1 MHRQNHGKAI
11 KRTYRILL
19 IVLALLM
26 FSYITMLTALRIPAI
41 QKRLVRVA
49 ASWLSKELNTE
60 VRIHAL
66 RFEPFDRL
74 VIRGIYI
81 ADQDNDTLLYARV
94 IKLNFKG
101 MDRKRHNFKINT
113 VELADAVI
121 RVVKSD
127 EDRNMNF
134 DFISEYFSSPVED
147 TTASVQWRIT
157 ADRVALANIRFLY
170 LDLKYDDPSQ
180 GIDFEDIEV
189 SRLYATFRNIYQKG
203 DSLNFDLRTLSFTE
217 KSGFTLNDLSSPM
230 VKIVSDSLCFDNM
243 HLKTENTELKG
254 RLAFGFE
261 EFSDFD
267 DFIER
272 IQLNSDFEESQ
283 VHTNDLAYFAPELK
297 GMNRSV
303 LFSGKARGTV
313 SQLKLRDFTLRYG
326 NDTEFKGRINL
337 NGLPNTEETFI
348 DLIVE
353 EMKSS
358 ASDISTI
365 PLPPFDSVHN
375 ISVPDEI
382 KRLGKI
388 SFNGKFTGFYNDFV
402 AYGNIRT
409 ELGYVTTDINLKFDK
424 TPVYSGRLS
433 LDNFQLGRFINSGE
447 LGILSMNATVN
458 GTQFDLNKINATVKG
473 NIGRL
478 DFKGYPYS
486 NMEISANLSRKL
498 FNGLLRVNDNNIDLD
513 FSGSIDFTGKIP
525 VMDFSADLNR
535 ANLTALNLVKSDSA
549 SQLSFHTDL
558 ELSGKNIDEVEG
570 QILIKDIAYSAGSR
584 KAEMK
589 HITLKSEFVNGNRQI
604 LLNSEGVDAWLVGN
618 FEFASLIPAF
628 QNMLQ
633 LHFPMP
639 VMKTTAALKPQNLAY
654 AVTLK
659 KIQPLLDVILPELKI
674 AEGTAING
682 KFISPSDEF
691 TVQLNSPEISW
702 NKIEFN
708 GIDFFGYTANDKFV
722 FSYQSPEASIRDSL
736 VLRNFALRGNSSYDK
751 ADFRLII
758 NGRDSI
764 NDNIDLNAHMV
775 FNEAG
780 KTLLQLQQTE
790 LTVEKMKWQIEPGN
804 QLYFDSTGA
813 NISGLRMLSGNRQ
826 LAIDGYAG
834 ADPGRNLRILFG
846 EFPIQPLNKILNTFG
861 ITAGGTINGE
871 LNLREVTVSPV
882 IQSKL
887 LISEFSMFG
896 DTLGNAR
903 MFVDFPI
910 GKKKLTANIDVSRD
924 EINNL
929 NIKGSYDIT
938 EDKFDFNI
946 LFNKLNAA
954 PFGHYLNDFASQVR
968 GYASGEVTLTG
979 SSTKPSLRGKIKLQ
993 KAAMTID
1000 YLNCRYSFSDE
1011 VTITPSAFSFNNIT
1025 LIDSLNNT
1033 ATLNGNISHNYF
1045 NDFKLYLSI
1054 RTKNLMVLN
1063 TTAAQNSLFYGSG
1076 FASGQMIISGPFEMI
1091 SFNGSMRSEKG
1102 TEISIPLANP
1112 EEVTQSSF
1120 VTFFTSDT
1128 TQKTTSATKVDLSGI
1143 ALKLDLNITEEAL
1156 VKLIYDEK
1164 IGDVMEGRG
1173 NGNLVFD
1180 ISTDETFTMR
1190 GDYTASSGNYVFT
1203 LQNVINKRFYIQPG
1217 GTIRWNGSPYEA
1229 SINIDAVYRTRSSL
1243 YDLLQDS
1250 SATARRRIPVLINLS
1265 LRNRLLN
1272 PDISFNIEIPDIDPT
1287 TQGLVSQAISTDES
1301 KSKQT
1306 LSLLVMNRFLPGD
1319 NRGTSFEAS
1328 SSGFSANASELLSVQ
1343 LTNWVS
1349 QLTDKVDVGINYRAG
1364 DKLNSDQLEV
1374 MLATRLFSDRVAVE
1388 TNVGFM
1394 GSNSANSQSNS
1405 NLVGD
1410 FNVDVKIT
1418 EDGKFHFKAFNRSN
1432 NINFLTNFNS
1442 LYTQGIGFYYKQEFN
1457 TLKEIFKKR
1466 KEEL

>member
-1 MHRQNHGKAI
+1 MHRQNHRKVI
-11 KRTYRILL
+11 KQPYRILL
-19 IVLALLM
+19 IVLVLLM
-26 FSYITMLTALRIPAI
+26 SGYIAVITALRIPAI

-49 ASWLSKELNTE
+49 AAWISKELNTE
-60 VRIHAL
+60 VRIQGL

-94 IKLNFKG
+94 LKLNFKG
-101 MDRKRHNFKINT
+101 MDRKRHYFKINT

-121 RVVKSD
+121 RLVKND
-127 EDRNMNF
+127 EDRGMNF
-134 DFISEYFSSPVED
+134 DFIADYFSSPAAD
-147 TTASVQWRIT
+147 TSTSVPWRIT
-157 ADRVALANIRFLY
+157 ADRLSLANVRFLY
-170 LDLKYDDPSQ
+170 RDLKYDDPSG

-189 SRLYATFRNIYQKG
+189 NRLYATFRDIYQKD
-203 DSLNFDLRTLSFTE
+203 DSLSFDLRALSFTE
-217 KSGFTLNDLSSPM
+217 KSGFVLNDLSSPF
-230 VKIVSDSLCFDNM
+230 VKIVSDSLCLDNM
-243 HLKTENTELKG
+243 QLKTENTNLKG

-261 EFSDFD
+261 QFSDFD
-267 DFIER
+267 DFIEK
-272 IQLNSDFEESQ
+272 IQLNSSFEESKI
-283 VHTNDLAYFAPELK
+283 HSNDMAYFAPELK

-303 LFSGKARGTV
+303 QFSGMVRGTV
-313 SQLKLRDFTLRYG
+313 NQLRLRNFSFRYG

-337 NGLPNTEETFI
+337 NGLPDTEETSI
-348 DLIVE
+348 DLVVE

-358 ASDISTI
+358 AADIATI
-365 PLPPFDSVHN
+365 PLPPFDSIHL
-375 ISVPDEI
+375 ITVPDEI
-382 KRLGKI
+382 RRLGNI

-402 AYGNIRT
+402 AYGNIST
-409 ELGYVTTDINLKFDK
+409 GLGYAATDINLKFEK
-424 TPVYSGRLS
+424 TPVYSGKLS
-433 LDNFQLGRFINSGE
+433 LNNFQLGKFVNSPE
-447 LGILSMNATVN
+447 LGILNMNVSVN
-458 GTQFDLNKINATVKG
+458 GTHFDLNKLNATVKG

-478 DFKGYPYS
+478 DFRNYPYS

-498 FNGLLRVNDNNIDLD
+498 FNGSLNVNDDNIDLD

-525 VMDFSADLNR
+525 VMDFSADLNH
-535 ANLTALNLVKSDSA
+535 ANLTALNLLKSDSVSRLA
-549 SQLSFHTDL
+549 FHTDIDL
-558 ELSGKNIDEVEG
+558 AGKTMDDITG
-570 QILIKDIAYSAGSR
+570 RILIKDIAYSEGSR
-584 KAEMK
+584 KGEMK
-589 HITLKSEFVNGNRQI
+589 HILVKSETQNGNRQI
-604 LLNSEGVDAWLVGN
+604 QLNSEGADASLSGN

-633 LHFPMP
+633 LHFPIS
-639 VMKTTAALKPQNLAY
+639 VMKTTTALQPQNIAY
-654 AVTLK
+654 SVTLK
-659 KIQPLLDVILPELKI
+659 NIQPLLDVFIPDLKI
-674 AEGTAING
+674 AEGTIITG
-682 KFISPSDEF
+682 KFLSPSDEF
-691 TVQLNSPEISW
+691 TIRLNSPKVAWSKIVF
-702 NKIEFN
+702 NKI
-708 GIDFFGYTANDKFV
+708 DFSGNTEGDRFV
-722 FSYQSPEASIRDSL
+722 FNYQSSEASVRDSL
-736 VLRNFALRGNSSYDK
+736 VFKNFKLNGNSSFDK
-751 ADFRLII
+751 ADFRLMT
-758 NGRDSI
+758 NGRDSL
-764 NDNIDLNAHMV
+764 NDNLDLNGQML
-775 FNEAG
+775 FSEGG
-780 KTLLQLQQTE
+780 KTILELGQTS

-804 QLYFDSTGA
+804 QLRFDTTGTVFQ
-813 NISGLRMLSGNRQ
+813 NVRLRSGSRQ
-826 LAIDGYAG
+826 LAVDGYAG
-834 ADPGRNLRILFG
+834 HDPDRNLRLLFG

-861 ITAGGTINGE
+861 ITAGGIINGE
-871 LNLREVTVSPV
+871 LNLRQVTVNPV
-882 IQSKL
+882 IQSNL
-887 LISEFSMFG
+887 LISQFSMFG

-903 MFVDFPI
+903 MIVDFPL
-910 GKKKLTANIDVSRD
+910 GKKKLTADIDVSRD
-924 EINNL
+924 DIKNL
-929 NIKGSYDIT
+929 SLKGSYDIS
-938 EDKFDFNI
+938 EDKFDFNVM
-946 LFNKLNAA
+946 LNKLNAA

-979 SSTKPSLRGKIKLQ
+979 SSKKPTLRGKVKLQ

-1011 VTITPSAFSFNNIT
+1011 VTVTPSAFSFNNIT
-1025 LIDSLNNT
+1025 LSDSLGNT
-1033 ATLNGNISHNYF
+1033 ATLNGNISHNFFY
-1045 NDFKLYLSI
+1045 DFKLYLSI

-1063 TTAAQNSLFYGSG
+1063 TTAAQNNLFYGSG

-1091 SFNGSMRSEKG
+1091 SFNGTMRSEKG
-1102 TEISIPLANP
+1102 TEISIPLSNP

-1120 VTFFTSDT
+1120 VSFFTSDT
-1128 TQKTTSATKVDLSGI
+1128 TQKITAAGKVDLSGI
-1143 ALKLDLNITEEAL
+1143 SLRLDLNITEDAL

-1173 NGNLVFD
+1173 NGNIVFD
-1180 ISTDETFTMR
+1180 ISADETFTMR
-1190 GDYTASSGNYVFT
+1190 GDYSATSGNYVFT

-1217 GTIRWNGSPYEA
+1217 GTIRWSGSPYEA
-1229 SINIDAVYRTRSSL
+1229 IINIDAVYRTRTSL

-1287 TQGLVSQAISTDES
+1287 TQGLVQQAISTEES

-1319 NRGTSFEAS
+1319 NRSTNFEAS

-1374 MLATRLFSDRVAVE
+1374 MLATRLFNDRVAVE

-1394 GSNSANSQSNS
+1394 GNNSGNSQSNS

-1457 TLKEIFKKR
+1457 TLKEIFSKR
-1466 KEEL
+1466 KEE